1 MQETTARL
9 LFMAVRW
16 VKCLAPFQTLSLR
29 DQLLLLQESWKDLFL
44 LHFSQWSIPWDLTQ
58 GSRQR
63 LSRESLHLGSS
74 TLRTSPEDGTRE
86 FQLFRPQV
94 IAARQAQLT
103 AASEDKIADME
114 IKTMMEVMG
123 RFRQLSP
130 DGTECGCLKAIVL
143 FKPGDYKI
151 LTKWMLRLI
160 FSMKRNRR

>member
-1 MQETTARL
+1 MIGQTKLDSPQETTARL

-58 GSRQR
+58 GSGQR

-74 TLRTSPEDGTRE
+74 TYFNQGRMEHVNFNSNL
-86 FQLFRPQV
+86 RPQV

-143 FKPGDYKI
+143 FKPGEYI
-151 LTKWMLRLI
+151 Q
-160 FSMKRNRR
+160 NRG

>member
-1 MQETTARL
+1 MEHVN
-9 LFMAVRW
+9 FN
-16 VKCLAPFQTLSLR
+16 F
-29 DQLLLLQESWKDLFL
+29 D
-44 LHFSQWSIPWDLTQ
+44 
-58 GSRQR
+58 
-63 LSRESLHLGSS
+63 
-74 TLRTSPEDGTRE
+74 
-86 FQLFRPQV
+86 FRPQV